1 MCRYPWCYCWCW
13 WEILHGSTT
22 PLVKIFILMNDPSIS
37 FKLYHPKKCPANM
50 AMHYSL
56 VIHWSFIGHSL
67 VIHWLLLLVLTS
79 EFTFLHIFAGYGLGY
94 RGLWLPLATHARS
107 LVTKVFD
114 PYSPLSHILG
124 SKQHGS
130 HLGFPWR
137 QGGFPWLHWKLL
149 YRHMCTCKTR
159 VVLVMFLYQEMVPG
173 IPS

>member
-1 MCRYPWCYCWCW
+1 
-13 WEILHGSTT
+13 
-22 PLVKIFILMNDPSIS
+22 MNDPSIS
-37 FKLYHPKKCPANM
+37 FELYHPKKCPANM

-130 HLGFPWR
+130 HLGFP
-137 QGGFPWLHWKLL
+137 
-149 YRHMCTCKTR
+149 
-159 VVLVMFLYQEMVPG
+159 
-173 IPS
+173 